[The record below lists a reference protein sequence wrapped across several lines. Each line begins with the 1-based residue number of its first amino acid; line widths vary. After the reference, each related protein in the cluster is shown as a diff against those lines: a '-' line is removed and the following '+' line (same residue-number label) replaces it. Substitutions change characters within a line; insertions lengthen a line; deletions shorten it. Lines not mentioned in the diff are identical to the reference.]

1 VRTRYR
7 KLSVLSLLLGA
18 LSLIAAACATEEH
31 TGDCLAA
38 EDGTFVAALC
48 EVPAGATAEPTPT
61 ASSSNGGGA
70 VDPGF
75 TAFRASG
82 CSGCHAIDGTS
93 ASGQIGPNLTHIAD
107 KGGAE
112 FIMLSIVDPSAEI
125 SQDCPAGPCADGIMP
140 QNFGAVLP
148 AADLGAIVEYLAGL

>member
-1 VRTRYR
+1 MPTRYR
-7 KLSVLSLLLGA
+7 KLSILSLLVVA
-18 LSLIAAACATEEH
+18 LSLLAAACGADKP

-38 EDGTFVAALC
+38 EDGAFVDAPC
-48 EVPAGATAEPTPT
+48 VVPDGQTAEPTPT
-61 ASSSNGGGA
+61 PTANTSGT

-93 ASGQIGPNLTHIAD
+93 AAGQIGPNLTHVAS

-112 FIMLSIVDPSAEI
+112 YIHESIVDPSAVI
-125 SQDCPAGPCADGIMP
+125 AADCPAGPCADGIMP
-140 QNFGAVLP
+140 KNFGAVLS
-148 AADLGAIVEYLAGL
+148 AADIDAIVGYLAGL